1 MQKIIVSVINDL
13 TTDQRVHKVCTTLDN
28 MGFEVILVG
37 RKFKDSIVLE
47 RTYKTK
53 RLSIFLKKG
62 FLAYIEFNIRLFFFL
77 LFKKKH
83 VLLANDLDTL
93 LPNFLI
99 SRLQNKKLVY
109 DSHELFTEVPELV
122 NRPKKQKIWQ
132 KIEAFILPKLKNT
145 YTVCQSI
152 ADYYNHKYQTN
163 FKVVRNL
170 PVLAEI
176 PKDNIEISN
185 SKLQTPNSKPKTV
198 NKEIATLPLA
208 MTSEN
213 KSVSSL
219 REDGRWANP
228 KTIIYQGAIN
238 IGRGLELMIDTMQY
252 LDNCQ
257 FIIVGDGEITSKI
270 KNIIHQKNLSDK
282 VVMLGKKT
290 PSELKKITPKADLG
304 ISIEEDLGL
313 NYHFALPNKIFDYIH
328 AEVPILVS
336 DLPEMKQIVL
346 DYHVGEIIQNREP
359 KLLAKQIHN
368 ILDKS
373 PSYWSKN
380 LKNARL
386 ELHWQNEEKVLE
398 NIFRDLF

>member
-28 MGFEVILVG
+28 MGFEVLLIG
-37 RKFKDSIVLE
+37 RNYKDSIALK
-47 RTYKTK
+47 RAYKTK

-62 FLAYIEFNIRLFFFL
+62 IFAYIEFYVKLFFVL
-77 LFKKKH
+77 LFKKKDI
-83 VLLANDLDTL
+83 LLSNDLDTL

-109 DSHELFTEVPELV
+109 DSHELFTEMPELV
-122 NRPKKQKIWQ
+122 NRPKKQQIWL
-132 KIEAFILPKLKNT
+132 KIEAYILPKLKNT

-152 ADYYNHKYQTN
+152 ADYYNNKYQTN

-170 PVLAEI
+170 PVLVEI
-176 PKDNIEISN
+176 PKNNIEISN
-185 SKLQTPNSKPKTV
+185 SKLQTSNSKPKTV

-213 KSVSSL
+213 KPVSSL
-219 REDGRWANP
+219 LEDGRWAKP

-238 IGRGLELMIDTMQY
+238 VGRGLELMIETMQY

-257 FIIVGDGEITSKI
+257 FIIVGDGEITKEIS
-270 KNIIHQKNLSDK
+270 NLIHQKNLSK
-282 VVMLGKKT
+282 KIILLGKKT
-290 PSELKKITPKADLG
+290 PTALKKITPKADLG

-328 AEVPILVS
+328 ANVPVLVS
-336 DLPEMKQIVL
+336 NLPEMKQVVL
-346 DYHVGEIIQNREP
+346 DYQVGEVINSREP
-359 KLLAKQIHN
+359 KLLARQIQD
-368 ILDKS
+368 IFDK
-373 PSYWSKN
+373 PSKFWSKN

-386 ELHWQNEEKVLE
+386 VLNWRQEEKVLE
-398 NIFRDLF
+398 SIFRNLI